1 MQLAFCG
8 DALVG
13 TLRLLLRDPIVWPD
27 ISEDDT
33 LYVYSLAVTR
43 EWAHRRE
50 RLLASDVASAFFDAV
65 VTQARA
71 AGLLSDEHVTVARTQ
86 LDAWASRKSVP
97 RPEAPR
103 PPPDDPGNPTVHV
116 HGARRSQA
124 TSRSTTDPDAP
135 LVRKGGAGAVRS
147 ALGHVVLDHRHG
159 LVVTPCVTAAT
170 GPAEWD
176 AVEMLLADVRRG
188 TVAGDKNDDRR
199 RGVRWLRGQ
208 GLTPPVAA
216 KRPCSAIDRR
226 TTRHPGR
233 SEERRVGKE
242 CRSRWSPYH

>member
-1 MQLAFCG
+1 MAREEIDDRVLYRWFVG
-8 DALVG
+8 LGMDA
-13 TLRLLLRDPIVWPD
+13 PIGSPTTV
-27 ISEDDT
+27 SK
-33 LYVYSLAVTR
+33 
-43 EWAHRRE
+43 HRE

-86 LDAWASRKSVP
+86 LDAWASRKSVQ

-124 TSRSTTDPDAP
+124 TPRSTTDPDAP

-159 LVVTPCVTAAT
+159 LVVT
-170 GPAEWD
+170 
-176 AVEMLLADVRRG
+176 VRHGR
-188 TVAGDKNDDRR
+188 DR
-199 RGVRWLRGQ
+199 
-208 GLTPPVAA
+208 P
-216 KRPCSAIDRR
+216 
-226 TTRHPGR
+226 
-233 SEERRVGKE
+233 RRVGRGRNAA
-242 CRSRWSPYH
+242 CAAARSRAPRMTTGAAASAGYAAGG

>member
-1 MQLAFCG
+1 MDSAIGRPSSPPEPLRRAWLRPALDPVRSERWLRAEIDDRVLYRWFVG
-8 DALVG
+8 PGMDA
-13 TLRLLLRDPIVWPD
+13 PIGSPTTV
-27 ISEDDT
+27 SK
-33 LYVYSLAVTR
+33 
-43 EWAHRRE
+43 HRK

-124 TSRSTTDPDAP
+124 TPRSTTDPDAP
-135 LVRKGGAGAVRS
+135 LVRQGGAGAVCS

-170 GPAEWD
+170 GA
-176 AVEMLLADVRRG
+176 AASAGYAARG
-188 TVAGDKNDDRR
+188 
-199 RGVRWLRGQ
+199 
-208 GLTPPVAA
+208 
-216 KRPCSAIDRR
+216 
-226 TTRHPGR
+226 
-233 SEERRVGKE
+233 
-242 CRSRWSPYH
+242 